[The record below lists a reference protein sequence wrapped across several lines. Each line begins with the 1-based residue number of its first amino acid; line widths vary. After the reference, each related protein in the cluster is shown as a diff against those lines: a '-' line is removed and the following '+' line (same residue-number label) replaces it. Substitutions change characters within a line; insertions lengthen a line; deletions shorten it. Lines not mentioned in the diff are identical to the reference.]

1 MCGRRCRQKSD
12 NLCSSGTLKNPICVH
27 QRLAPAG
34 VSLSQTLNS
43 DLDTYWKS
51 LSWIPKHV
59 FPQSTSLSSL
69 IVSAE
74 SDCVLSGE
82 QHLPPER
89 VRTTCLMI
97 WRLFEVQQFVN
108 LDGLKKCFRELGFG
122 RFIIGLLTSAGKKK
136 QMLQMKDWD
145 KSEQRLLRVQDRVS
159 HKDGAPAWARNLVE
173 IPRAR
178 RAYLPADAAEKVTR
192 GDERGGRWAWT
203 RSGSDVAELMSSR
216 TKNE

>member
-89 VRTTCLMI
+89 VRTACLMI

-108 LDGLKKCFRELGFG
+108 LDGLKKLFLRT
-122 RFIIGLLTSAGKKK
+122 RIWQIYNWTAYKRRKKK

-159 HKDGAPAWARNLVE
+159 HKDGAPREPATSWKSPEHDALTFPLTPQRKWHEGTREGGGEREREAGQMSRN
-173 IPRAR
+173 
-178 RAYLPADAAEKVTR
+178 
-192 GDERGGRWAWT
+192 
-203 RSGSDVAELMSSR
+203 
-216 TKNE
+216 

>member
-34 VSLSQTLNS
+34 VCLSQTLNS

-89 VRTTCLMI
+89 VRTACLMI

-108 LDGLKKCFRELGFG
+108 LDGLKNCFRELRFG
-122 RFIIGLLTSAGKKK
+122 RFIIGLLTSAEKKSRCCRWK
-136 QMLQMKDWD
+136 T
-145 KSEQRLLRVQDRVS
+145 
-159 HKDGAPAWARNLVE
+159 E
-173 IPRAR
+173 IKANSVFCVCKI
-178 RAYLPADAAEKVTR
+178 EF
-192 GDERGGRWAWT
+192 
-203 RSGSDVAELMSSR
+203 R
-216 TKNE
+216 TKMEPPREPATSWKSPEHDALTFPLTPQKKWHEGTREGGGEREREAGQMSRN

>member
-108 LDGLKKCFRELGFG
+108 LDGLKNCFRELRFG

-159 HKDGAPAWARNLVE
+159 HKDGAPRESATSWKSPEHDALTFPLTPQKKWHGGTREGGGEREREAGQMSRN
-173 IPRAR
+173 
-178 RAYLPADAAEKVTR
+178 
-192 GDERGGRWAWT
+192 
-203 RSGSDVAELMSSR
+203 
-216 TKNE
+216 